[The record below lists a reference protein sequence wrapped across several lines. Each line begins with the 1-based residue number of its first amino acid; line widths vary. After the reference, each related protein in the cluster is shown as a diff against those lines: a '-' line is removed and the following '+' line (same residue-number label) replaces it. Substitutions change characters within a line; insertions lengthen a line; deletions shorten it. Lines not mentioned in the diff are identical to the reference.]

1 MGTETIL
8 NSPEGDTLV
17 DERLSDGGHDRYS
30 HYVDKVQ
37 LTRSAVTGKAV
48 IALCGKRWVPTREG
62 ERYPVCP
69 ACKEIYAGLR
79 S

>member
-1 MGTETIL
+1 MGTETVVD
-8 NSPEGDTLV
+8 SPESDTLV
-17 DERLSDGGHDRYS
+17 DERPSDGAHDRFS

-37 LTRSAVTGKAV
+37 LTRSAVTGEAV

-69 ACKEIYAGLR
+69 ACREIYAGLR

>member
-1 MGTETIL
+1 MGTETVVD
-8 NSPEGDTLV
+8 SPESDTLV
-17 DERLSDGGHDRYS
+17 DERQSDGGHDRFS

-37 LTRSAVTGKAV
+37 LTRSAVTGEAV

-69 ACKEIYAGLR
+69 ACREIYAGLR